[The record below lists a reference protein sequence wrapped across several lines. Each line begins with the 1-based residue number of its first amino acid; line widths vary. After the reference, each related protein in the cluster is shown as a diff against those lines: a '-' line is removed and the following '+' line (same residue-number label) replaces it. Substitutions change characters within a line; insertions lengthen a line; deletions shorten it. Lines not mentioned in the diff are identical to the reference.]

1 MKKIYLYFVMGCMLL
16 AACGNEKVEAPQ
28 AKPET
33 PEDENVD
40 DDLSSVLTGY
50 AAPGGVLILS
60 GGSYELE
67 NAFLTFISP
76 ESEVENKVYAQANAS
91 ELGNDGVGLYLC
103 GGKQYILS
111 NDWRKVEGKESN
123 GLLIIADAETL
134 QKEKSFPRA
143 DMTFQHPVNDKQE
156 EVDASLSGIA
166 VLDEQ
171 NIFIFAQGVLRFDST
186 TGKLKLIEGAYDIG
200 NAGSANTVESIVS
213 SRGATVYN
221 DCLYAATGGFWS
233 TTALLEFTKGKDEV
247 NRRLE
252 LGRGD
257 LVSGMCLTPDS
268 TLIVATY
275 TRGRDSGYL
284 SFVDLDT
291 WTVTDRKNI
300 AANISPAL
308 HNNSG
313 ITYLNGYLYVWG
325 ETQNLIE
332 TEETLLEPTLVSNTV
347 RYRSVH
353 YNGRI
358 FYTVCEFDEPIEY
371 VGITCEDK
379 QQTHLSVS
387 RDKFIYQGD
396 KYIGSNTLAGKV
408 SSIDSYFYSS
418 YSNSYQT
425 KDFVYIGIENGKI
438 DAYISENGYDRFF
451 KQVTK

>member
-40 DDLSSVLTGY
+40 DDLLSVLTGY

-313 ITYLNGYLYVWG
+313 ITYLNGYLYFTG
-325 ETQNLIE
+325 AEESEFAMDSHTTLSRYSIE
-332 TEETLLEPTLVSNTV
+332 T
-347 RYRSVH
+347 
-353 YNGRI
+353 GRVEKDI
-358 FYTVCEFDEPIEY
+358 INFKDDEPNANLLDCNIVADPASGYLY
-371 VGITCEDK
+371 VPTSVENWEGVISDTNVLVYDCNGDTPRLVRKISNVVHSVRGIYL
-379 QQTHLSVS
+379 LSMFS
-387 RDKFIYQGD
+387 AQ
-396 KYIGSNTLAGKV
+396 
-408 SSIDSYFYSS
+408 
-418 YSNSYQT
+418 
-425 KDFVYIGIENGKI
+425 
-438 DAYISENGYDRFF
+438 
-451 KQVTK
+451 

>member
-313 ITYLNGYLYVWG
+313 ITYLNGYLYFTG
-325 ETQNLIE
+325 AEESEFAMDSHTTLSRYSIE
-332 TEETLLEPTLVSNTV
+332 T
-347 RYRSVH
+347 
-353 YNGRI
+353 GRVEKDI
-358 FYTVCEFDEPIEY
+358 INFKDDEPNANLLGCNIVADPASGYLY
-371 VGITCEDK
+371 VPTSVENREGVISDTNVLVYDCNGDTPRLVRKISNVVHSVRGIYP
-379 QQTHLSVS
+379 LSMFS
-387 RDKFIYQGD
+387 DQ
-396 KYIGSNTLAGKV
+396 
-408 SSIDSYFYSS
+408 
-418 YSNSYQT
+418 
-425 KDFVYIGIENGKI
+425 
-438 DAYISENGYDRFF
+438 
-451 KQVTK
+451 